1 MVDDRKLYRL
11 RIATYA
17 LPAMGI
23 AQEEKLFECLAQAP
37 KTIETVANELRLTVR
52 ATEAIMIV
60 ASALGF
66 LKKYSKHRYTLTETA
81 HTYLLPSSP
90 FYYDRLIEPSH
101 RIMETLRSVIRKP
114 VEGSNKRHPIH
125 DFTDEQLNRFIH
137 QMDII
142 TAPAAVAL
150 SNQPVFKSM
159 RTLLDVAGGSGS
171 LCIALAKR
179 HPQLRSIIIDLERVS
194 KITQQNIKRNKLT
207 DRITVQA
214 KDIFTDSWPIDY
226 DGVLLGNV
234 FHDWDL
240 KSCQHLT
247 QQAFKTLKPGGTIC
261 LHEMLL
267 NASKTGPL
275 VTACYSISMLIHE
288 QGKQYTAIELQSLLE
303 QAGFIDFQTIPT
315 FGYYSL
321 TTAKKP
327 SELKI

>member
-11 RIATYA
+11 RLASYA

-37 KTIETVANELRLTVR
+37 KTIETVAEQLHLTLR

-66 LKKYSKHRYTLTETA
+66 LKKHSEHHYTLTETA

-90 FYYDRLIEPSH
+90 FYYDQLIEPSY
-101 RIMETLRSVIRKP
+101 RIMAALRSVIRKP
-114 VEGSNKRHPIH
+114 VEGSNKKYYLH
-125 DFTDEQLNRFIH
+125 DFTDEQIDRFVR

-142 TAPAAVAL
+142 VVPAAVAL
-150 SNQPVFKSM
+150 SDQVIFKSM
-159 RTLLDVAGGSGS
+159 HTLLDVAGGSGALS
-171 LCIALAKR
+171 IAVAKR
-179 HPQLRSIIIDLERVS
+179 HPQVRSTIIELEKVGRV
-194 KITQQNIKRNKLT
+194 TQQNIDRNQLT
-207 DRITVQA
+207 DRIIVKA
-214 KDIFTDSWPIDY
+214 IDMFKDSWPINY
-226 DGVLLGNV
+226 DGVLFGNV

-240 KSCQHLT
+240 KVCQYLAE
-247 QQAFKTLKPGGTIC
+247 QAFKTLKPGGTIC

-267 NASKTGPL
+267 NASKTGPFA
-275 VTACYSISMLIHE
+275 TACFSVSMLVQE
-288 QGKQYTAIELQSLLE
+288 QGKQYTAEELRLLLE
-303 QAGFIDFQTIPT
+303 RAGFINFKTIPT

-327 SELKI
+327 LT

>member
-1 MVDDRKLYRL
+1 LVDDCKLYTL
-11 RIATYA
+11 RIASYA

-23 AQEEKLFECLAQAP
+23 AQEEKLFECLAQTP
-37 KTIETVANELRLTVR
+37 KTIERVADQLHLTLR

-66 LKKYSKHRYTLTETA
+66 LKKYSKHHYTLTETA

-90 FYYDRLIEPSH
+90 FYYDRLIEPSYS
-101 RIMETLRSVIRKP
+101 IMKTLRSVIRKP
-114 VEGSNKRHPIH
+114 VEGPNKRHPIH

-159 RTLLDVAGGSGS
+159 HTLLDVAGGSGS

-179 HPQLRSIIIDLERVS
+179 HSQLRSIIIDLARVS
-194 KITQQNIKRNKLT
+194 KITRQNIKRNKLT
-207 DRITVQA
+207 GRITVQA
-214 KDIFTDSWPIDY
+214 KDMFTDSWPIDY

-240 KSCQHLT
+240 KVCHYLAE
-247 QQAFKTLKPGGTIC
+247 QAFKTLKPGGTIC

-267 NASKTGPL
+267 NASKTGPYA
-275 VTACYSISMLIHE
+275 TACFSVSMLIHE
-288 QGKQYTAIELQSLLE
+288 QGKQYTAQELRVLLE
-303 QAGFIDFQTIPT
+303 QVGFINFQTIPT

-327 SELKI
+327 FHD